1 MKISNVEAKYV
12 LNLKNR
18 QVVVEESRNEK
29 GEKIYS
35 FYVLTSAKLSNG
47 EDWNEDLSNAKTIE
61 KREDLPENLRKIL
74 RNVLSSL

>member
-1 MKISNVEAKYV
+1 MKISNVEAKYI

>member
-47 EDWNEDLSNAKTIE
+47 EEWNEDLSNAKTIE